1 MLKRASPITL
11 APCSVICEH
20 SLARQGQAGSTRLEP
35 EATQCQSGPLKGPRR
50 SNRELSAEYRMPQ
63 SHPLPALEF
72 VECPEKT
79 IRNN

>member
-20 SLARQGQAGSTRLEP
+20 PLARQGQAGSTRLEP

-50 SNRELSAEYRMPQ
+50 SNRELSAEVPNAPISSTAGARVRGV
-63 SHPLPALEF
+63 SG
-72 VECPEKT
+72 K
-79 IRNN
+79 ND